1 VQGSRAD
8 IRSQLGKVHREVGVL
23 HLIGDDL
30 IEWTLVIVGSKD
42 SKSVAWNKGWNK
54 ERKALNMVP
63 VSVGDEQ
70 GNILVSPAFSKDVL
84 SGFSNACSGIDQ
96 DKIVPIADFNTG
108 GVAAIPNGVRSRAGN

>member
-1 VQGSRAD
+1 
-8 IRSQLGKVHREVGVL
+8 LGKIHGKVGVL

-42 SKSVAWNKGWNK
+42 SKSIAWNKGWNK

-70 GNILVSPAFSKDVL
+70 GNVLVSTAFSDDVL
-84 SGFSNACSGIDQ
+84 SGFSDSCPGIDK
-96 DKIVPIADFNTG
+96 DKIVAVSDFNTG
-108 GVAAIPNGVRSRAGN
+108 GVAAISHGVRSRAGN